1 MVVLVLLRLKQFFN
15 TGEFIMSNEWKIGD
29 RIGISLEVVDLNGKL
44 GNINC
49 KWPDGYVR
57 PIAPIVLD
65 YCVSKNPPKALNGC
79 TSNTLA
85 WTKETIDLFREEIKS
100 LVIRYTEPPE
110 THSLTDLQS
119 ELDEMCARWKSKM
132 GSLPVS
138 GVDGNYGVI
147 KRLGLIFCEGKIGT
161 DFEIDED
168 YEVVDTG
175 ADDYP
180 RYIGIRKLQAIS

>member
-1 MVVLVLLRLKQFFN
+1 
-15 TGEFIMSNEWKIGD
+15 MSNEWKVGD
-29 RIGISLEVVDLNGKL
+29 QFGIKLEVVDLNGNL
-44 GNINC
+44 GNLGNTMC

-57 PIAPIVLD
+57 QI
-65 YCVSKNPPKALNGC
+65 SPKILFGY

-100 LVIRYTEPPE
+100 LVVKYTEPPE
-110 THSLTDLQS
+110 THSLSDLQT
-119 ELDEMCARWKSKM
+119 ELDEMCARWKLKM

-161 DFEIDED
+161 DFEVDED

-180 RYIGIRKLQAIS
+180 RYIGIRKLQAI

>member
-1 MVVLVLLRLKQFFN
+1 
-15 TGEFIMSNEWKIGD
+15 MSNEWKVGD
-29 RIGISLEVVDLNGKL
+29 RIEINLEVVDLNGKL
-44 GNINC
+44 GDINC

-57 PIAPIVLD
+57 PMAPKVLE
-65 YCVSKNPPKALNGC
+65 YCASNISHKSLPLEA
-79 TSNTLA
+79 NTLA

-110 THSLTDLQS
+110 THSLTDLQA

-147 KRLGLIFCEGKIGT
+147 KRFGLIFCEGKIGT
-161 DFEIDED
+161 DFEVDED
-168 YEVVDTG
+168 YEIVDTG
-175 ADDYP
+175 AADYP
-180 RYIGIRKLQAIS
+180 RYIGVLKQGKAA